1 MKKQAPRTTEQRT
14 AAALKS
20 LADKCSR
27 KEYCTADIRK
37 KLEYWELPEVE
48 NAKIMQFLQEHH
60 FIDDSR
66 YARNYAEDK
75 FRFNHWGKQK
85 IALMLRQ
92 KGISTEVITE
102 ALQAIPED
110 NYAESCLAVLLQ
122 KQRTLNETDPYKRK
136 AKLIR
141 FALGKG
147 FDFDTVQKCIDR
159 LPEHDT

>member
-1 MKKQAPRTTEQRT
+1 M
-14 AAALKS
+14 
-20 LADKCSR
+20 
-27 KEYCTADIRK
+27 Y
-37 KLEYWELPEVE
+37 
-48 NAKIMQFLQEHH
+48 
-60 FIDDSR
+60 DSGSDR
-66 YARNYAEDK
+66 DYAEDK
-75 FRFNHWGKQK
+75 IAFNHWRKQK
-85 IALMLRQ
+85 IALMPRQ
-92 KGISTEVITE
+92 KGIAPADITE

-122 KQRTLNETDPYKRK
+122 KQRTLDETDPYKRK